1 MAIKIKDTGTLA
13 KKFADRA
20 SAAAADY
27 KAGVQ
32 DPKRPQ
38 NESAQAAAG
47 TWAAAVTEAA
57 GRNAFQKGLQK
68 AGEEKWRTNAMGKGA
83 DRFPGGVRAAQ
94 GDWAKN
100 VEPFL
105 AALRS
110 LDLPPRGLR
119 RSPQN
124 IQRVTA
130 VDTRLAEVKS
140 SQG

>member
-20 SAAAADY
+20 SASAADY

-38 NESAQAAAG
+38 NESAQAAAS

-57 GRNAFQKGLQK
+57 GRNAFQKGLQA
-68 AGEEKWRTNAMGKGA
+68 AGEEKWRTNAAGKGA
-83 DRFPGGVRAAQ
+83 DRYPGGVRAAQ
-94 GDWAKN
+94 GDWAKR

-105 AALRS
+105 AA
-110 LDLPPRGLR
+110 
-119 RSPQN
+119 
-124 IQRVTA
+124 
-130 VDTRLAEVKS
+130 
-140 SQG
+140 